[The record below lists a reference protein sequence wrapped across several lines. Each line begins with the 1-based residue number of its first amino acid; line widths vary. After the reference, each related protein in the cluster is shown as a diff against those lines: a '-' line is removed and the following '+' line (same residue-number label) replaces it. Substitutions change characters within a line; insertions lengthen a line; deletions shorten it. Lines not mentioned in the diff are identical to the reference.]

1 MSKRG
6 QNEGSIRQRKDGTW
20 EARYTIGVKEN
31 GKPNRKSVYAKTRK
45 EVKDKLNAILLSL
58 KNGTYTNSNNV
69 LFIDWLS
76 KWLETYAKPNIKL
89 ATYTSYETYIRGHLK
104 PYFLNT
110 KLQAVSAEMLQKFF
124 NYKQNNGRLDNR
136 EGGLSAKTLKNIYNM
151 LHASFKQAYINGLVQ
166 TNIVESIRTPKI
178 FKKEMR
184 VLTREEQNKLIHV
197 ARNYR
202 LGIVVI
208 LDLFTGMRLGEILA
222 LRWCDVD
229 LKGESLIVRNS
240 IKRLSTHEKTSK
252 NQNKTKLILDTPKSQ
267 TSYREIPLLSPIVKE
282 LKAHK
287 SKQNLEKQLASNSY
301 INKDFLFCNTIG
313 EPYDQ
318 KTFWKEYSLMLVEA
332 GLRDKKEKPIRNK
345 IKKNIKSK
353 PKSHADKVQVT
364 FHTLRHTFATRAIEQ
379 GMEIPVLSKILG
391 HADISTTLNKYCHA
405 IPDRKREN
413 MEKIECLYDDSLDG
427 KI

>member
-20 EARYTIGVKEN
+20 EARYTVGVKEN

-58 KNGTYTNSNNV
+58 KNGTYTNSNNI

-104 PYFLNT
+104 PYFSNI
-110 KLQAVSAEMLQKFF
+110 KLQSVSAEMLQKFF

-136 EGGLSAKTLKNIYNM
+136 EGGLSTKTLKNMYNM

-166 TNIVESIRTPKI
+166 TNIVEAIRTPKI
-178 FKKEMR
+178 FRKEMR

-229 LKGESLIVRNS
+229 LKGQNLIVRNS
-240 IKRLSTHEKTSK
+240 IKRLSTHEKASK

-267 TSYREIPLLSPIVKE
+267 TSYREIPLLSPIV
-282 LKAHK
+282 
-287 SKQNLEKQLASNSY
+287 NF
-301 INKDFLFCNTIG
+301 IFCNQIG

-318 KTFWKEYSLMLVEA
+318 QTFWKEYSLMLIDA
-332 GLRDKKEKPIRNK
+332 GLRDKKEKTIRNK

-353 PKSHADKVQVT
+353 PKSNADKVQVT

-427 KI
+427 GI

>member
-20 EARYTIGVKEN
+20 EARYTVGVKEN

-58 KNGTYTNSNNV
+58 KNGTYTNSNNI

-104 PYFLNT
+104 PYFSNI
-110 KLQAVSAEMLQKFF
+110 KLQSVSAEMLQKFF

-136 EGGLSAKTLKNIYNM
+136 EGGLSAKTLKNMYNM

-166 TNIVESIRTPKI
+166 TNIVETIRTPKI
-178 FKKEMR
+178 FRKEMR

-222 LRWCDVD
+222 LKWCDVD
-229 LKGESLIVRNS
+229 LKGQNLIVRNS
-240 IKRLSTHEKTSK
+240 IKRLSTHEKASK
-252 NQNKTKLILDTPKSQ
+252 NQNKTKLILDS
-267 TSYREIPLLSPIVKE
+267 
-282 LKAHK
+282 
-287 SKQNLEKQLASNSY
+287 
-301 INKDFLFCNTIG
+301 
-313 EPYDQ
+313 
-318 KTFWKEYSLMLVEA
+318 
-332 GLRDKKEKPIRNK
+332 
-345 IKKNIKSK
+345 

-413 MEKIECLYDDSLDG
+413 MEKIECLYDNSLDSE
-427 KI
+427 I